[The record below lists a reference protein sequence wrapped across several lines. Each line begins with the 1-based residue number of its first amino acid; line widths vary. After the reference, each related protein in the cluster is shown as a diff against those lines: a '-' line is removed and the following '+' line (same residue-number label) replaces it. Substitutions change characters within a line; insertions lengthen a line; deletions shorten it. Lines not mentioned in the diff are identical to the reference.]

1 MCGVLYQSPSALLGA
16 REDPVEQE
24 EMPAGSGDSAAAF
37 VLRRLGSLDQLLPPD
52 GVPRDDASTAASV
65 ETLSFEVTCADS

>member
-1 MCGVLYQSPSALLGA
+1 
-16 REDPVEQE
+16 
-24 EMPAGSGDSAAAF
+24 MPAGSGDSAAAF